1 MFSRPIWKKSGNHKS
16 RWIQGKFTVRRRTGK
31 QADASQ
37 KWRGHHDFGNG
48 HSILANFIICFKR
61 PTSPAPTK
69 DLWVPMPWLDCVE
82 NDQFFSPTKSMSHS
96 GDDHWGVHPQP
107 LMAQWLLPPGMEHTL
122 VVCNLHRQS
131 GGCCVSM
138 TIEDKRTFV
147 ICSWS
152 SLIVG
157 EANLC
162 VGIGAGYLQRF
173 GGAVQCNARKS
184 TARQKDNRMALNDYR

>member
-1 MFSRPIWKKSGNHKS
+1 MVSRPNVLAPNLERNLEINQS
-16 RWIQGKFTVRRRTGK
+16 RWIKALVRGNK
-31 QADASQ
+31 QTLLKSGAVN
-37 KWRGHHDFGNG
+37 HDFGNG

-69 DLWVPMPWLDCVE
+69 DLLNPMPWLDCVE

-96 GDDHWGVHPQP
+96 GDDHWGVHPQT

-131 GGCCVSM
+131 GGGCCVNM

-152 SLIVG
+152 FFIVG
-157 EANLC
+157 GDNLC

-173 GGAVQCNARKS
+173 GGAVQCKEINCSPK
-184 TARQKDNRMALNDYR
+184 RQPHGFE